1 MHMHGVYIGHA
12 DASRDLAI
20 NYTPIGILGKTTD
33 NTFSKRG
40 PQQTRRHWSPAARNV
55 IKVVIS
61 LLAIAAIVFLVWPVG
76 FGYVCSETEVK
87 HKDDPVRGELSL
99 LSWRLWQCRKA
110 GGSQHVFVVGL
121 SVVITIELMVIHFIL
136 HRLARLKNTT
146 VLPIIDVFVFAA
158 GLGWAVLNFYTL
170 VNDNMDGA
178 ETKSTLFIPW
188 IRFLTTHNYGTVVLL
203 TSLFA
208 LHTYFLCSYL
218 DVESY
223 LHGMKTRIV
232 SELLHFASIIVYVVV
247 LILFAAFWQRNNFWC
262 AVFEYCA
269 IAIMQILILLCVFI
283 YADLPIQ
290 IRIQSQEKTDSQSFI
305 IRPWM
310 RSLSK
315 QTELGNAFLILI
327 ACILLGGAPGH

>member
-1 MHMHGVYIGHA
+1 MHMHGVYIGHTN
-12 DASRDLAI
+12 ASRDLAI
-20 NYTPIGILGKTTD
+20 NYTPIGILGKTT
-33 NTFSKRG
+33 NTTFSQRE
-40 PQQTRRHWSPAARNV
+40 PQQIRRHWSPAARSV
-55 IKVVIS
+55 IKGVIS
-61 LLAIAAIVFLVWPVG
+61 LLAIAAIVILVWPVG
-76 FGYVCSETEVK
+76 FGYVCSETDVK
-87 HKDDPVRGELSL
+87 HKDDPVKGELSL

-208 LHTYFLCSYL
+208 LHTYFLCSYS
-218 DVESY
+218 DVEIY
-223 LHGMKTRIV
+223 LHGMQSRIW
-232 SELLHFASIIVYVVV
+232 SEMLHFASIIVYVVV

-269 IAIMQILILLCVFI
+269 IAIMQILIVLCSFI
-283 YADLPIQ
+283 YVDLPIEIKVESEQ
-290 IRIQSQEKTDSQSFI
+290 DNESQFHVTRFI
-305 IRPWM
+305 
-310 RSLSK
+310 RSLLK
-315 QTELGNAFLILI
+315 QTEVGNAFLILI
-327 ACILLGGAPGH
+327 ACTLLGGAPGH